1 MFLGCRAATCS
12 SLVGQGL
19 ASLSYCSTWPLGP
32 PHCRRGLE
40 RHTFGSKHFSITAC
54 SELQLTRWWA
64 APLRKTCQN
73 RLPAEGLV
81 ITASTGAVPKAPM
94 VGQLYSVCLTPSGF
108 RCSGV
113 SARRDHAAS
122 VRWSRSQRR
131 VPIKAHRGAAA
142 PSQTK
147 YGLSSS
153 HMARIISTCS
163 SSFLSTCSFSFL
175 SSCSSSFL
183 STCSSSSCPHA
194 LLPFVHMLLFFLST
208 CSSSF
213 LSTCSAS
220 LLLLSSLAQ
229 QLPVALQFV
238 VWSADWRA
246 CCTGDRQLA
255 SRPWTRRRW
264 LQTKVL
270 VIDEI
275 SMVDGEFFST
285 LDQIGRAVRRFASS
299 TDGA

>member
-163 SSFLSTCSFSFL
+163 SSFLSTCS
-175 SSCSSSFL
+175 
-183 STCSSSSCPHA
+183 
-194 LLPFVHMLLFFLST
+194 
-208 CSSSF
+208 
-213 LSTCSAS
+213 AS